1 MTPLMQLGDKR
12 FIVQEDLYDLG
23 SDDASQELGRRL
35 QHFWDKEQEKKKY
48 GTSVTLTSRDPD

>member
-1 MTPLMQLGDKR
+1 MQLGDKR

-35 QHFWDKEQEKKKY
+35 QHYWDKEQEKKKY
-48 GTSVTLTSRDPD
+48 GDSVSLTF